1 MSYII
6 LLALLGI
13 IALSVYRASQ
23 QKASSRHRDQEP
35 NLGIGADYTATEN
48 PEASTTPHLEDLE
61 EGVGPVR
68 YASTPKAAEASG
80 HSLII
85 INLFADP
92 DKPYRG
98 YELLQA
104 LLSCSL
110 RYGKRGIFHRQEKVV
125 GGPVLFSVAS
135 AVEPGIFD
143 LPKISSFS
151 TPGLT
156 LFTEISKVPNPAEVL
171 SIMLKTAQ
179 DLTNHLGGEILD
191 VDRKPLSLEKITAW
205 QNAL

>member
-6 LLALLGI
+6 LLALLAL
-13 IALSVYRASQ
+13 IALSIYRASQ
-23 QKASSRHRDQEP
+23 HKAISRRRDQEP
-35 NLGIGADYTATEN
+35 NLGLGANYAAAEN
-48 PEASTTPHLEDLE
+48 LEGSAVPSLEDLDE
-61 EGVGPVR
+61 EVGPVR
-68 YASTPKAAEASG
+68 YVSQSEPATNINNI
-80 HSLII
+80 II

-110 RYGKRGIFHRQEKVV
+110 RYGKRGIFHRQEKVI
-125 GGPVLFSVAS
+125 GGPILFSVAS

-156 LFTEISKVPNPAEVL
+156 LFTEISKVQNPAQVL
-171 SIMLKTAQ
+171 SLMLKTAK
-179 DLTNHLGGEILD
+179 DLTNHLGGQILD
-191 VDRKPLSLEKITAW
+191 ADRQPLSLEKITAW

>member
-6 LLALLGI
+6 LLALLAL

-23 QKASSRHRDQEP
+23 QKARLRPRNQEP
-35 NLGIGADYTATEN
+35 TLGLSAEYTSTEH
-48 PEASTTPHLEDLE
+48 PETNTPPRLEDLD

-68 YASTPKAAEASG
+68 YASTPKSAATSTP
-80 HSLII
+80 HLII
-85 INLFADP
+85 LNLFADP

-104 LLSCSL
+104 LLSCGL
-110 RYGKRGIFHRQEKVV
+110 RYGKQGIFHRQEQIV
-125 GGPVLFSVAS
+125 GGAVLFSVAS

-156 LFTEISKVPNPAEVL
+156 LFTEISKVSKPAEVFSL
-171 SIMLKTAQ
+171 MLKTAQ
-179 DLTNHLGGEILD
+179 DLTRHLGGTILD
-191 VDRKPLSLEKITAW
+191 ANRQPLNSEKITAW
-205 QNAL
+205 QDAL